1 MKRIPDAGT
10 IQRKAFDYFKTE
22 HELTQAKAT
31 QLLGHFS
38 LPVAVHA
45 LRKKGWPILS
55 KEVKGPTGAV
65 MTFYRMPKHAVMK
78 TASGLTAKV
87 EVLEFKN
94 AGRQSMHRVAVR
106 FKSGAIAF
114 AHPSELEAL

>member
-65 MTFYRMPKHAVMK
+65 MTFYRMPKMALMK
-78 TASGLTAKV
+78 TASGLSAKV

-94 AGRQSMHRVAVR
+94 AGIQSQHRVTVR
-106 FKSGAIAF
+106 FRSGAVGT